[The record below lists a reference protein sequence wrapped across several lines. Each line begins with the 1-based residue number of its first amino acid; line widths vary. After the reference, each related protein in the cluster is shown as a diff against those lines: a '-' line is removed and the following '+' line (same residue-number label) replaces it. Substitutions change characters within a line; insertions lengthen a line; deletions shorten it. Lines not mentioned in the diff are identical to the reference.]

1 MPPSDG
7 QPDVHGYGDR
17 MSVTPSTTSDGP
29 AEAVLAA
36 GHRLVLE
43 RGTNFTT
50 HELVKEAGVALQTFY
65 RYFGGK
71 DQLLLALIAD
81 LIRGHC
87 ATLVAGAE
95 GITDPAERLEHH
107 VRSTLRTLA
116 TPAQVAG
123 AQFITAE
130 HWRLVQLFP
139 ADVAAATQPVTDLVR
154 EELVAGRAA
163 GVLRPRNPER
173 DAWLITKTIMSTY
186 HEYAFRPEDPDM
198 ATIVDDVC
206 AFCLAAV
213 GAGTARRSRQQATPE
228 RTDT

>member
-1 MPPSDG
+1 MT
-7 QPDVHGYGDR
+7 
-17 MSVTPSTTSDGP
+17 VTPSTTSDGP

-36 GHRLVLE
+36 GHRLVIE

-81 LIRGHC
+81 LIRNHC

-107 VRSTLRTLA
+107 IRATLRTLG

-139 ADVAAATQPVTDLVR
+139 DDVAAATQPVVDLVR
-154 EELVAGRAA
+154 DELVAGRAA
-163 GVLRPRNPER
+163 GVLRSRNPDR

-186 HEYAFRPEDPDM
+186 HEYAFRPDDPAM
-198 ATIVDDVC
+198 ATIVDDAC

-213 GAGTARRSRQQATPE
+213 GTGARAARRSRRQAAPQ
-228 RTDT
+228 RTET

>member
-1 MPPSDG
+1 MT
-7 QPDVHGYGDR
+7 
-17 MSVTPSTTSDGP
+17 VTSPATSEGP

-36 GHRLVLE
+36 GHRLVTE
-43 RGTNFTT
+43 RGTSFTT

-81 LIRGHC
+81 LIRNHC
-87 ATLVAGAE
+87 AGLVASAE
-95 GITDPAERLEHH
+95 GITDPAARLEHH
-107 VRSTLRTLA
+107 IRSTLRTLA
-116 TPAQVAG
+116 TPAQIAG

-154 EELVAGRAA
+154 DELVAGRAA
-163 GVLRPRNPER
+163 GVLRPRNPDL
-173 DAWLITKTIMSTY
+173 DAWLITKTIMSAY
-186 HEYAFRPEDPDM
+186 HEYAFQPDDPDM
-198 ATIVDDVC
+198 ASIVDAAC

-213 GAGTARRSRQQATPE
+213 GAGTARRSRRQTAPAS
-228 RTDT
+228 TDM

>member
-1 MPPSDG
+1 MT
-7 QPDVHGYGDR
+7 
-17 MSVTPSTTSDGP
+17 VTPSATSGGP

-36 GHRLVLE
+36 GHRLVAE
-43 RGTNFTT
+43 RGTSFTT

-81 LIRGHC
+81 LIRSHC

-95 GITDPAERLEHH
+95 GITDPAARLEHH
-107 VRSTLRTLA
+107 IRATLRALR

-123 AQFITAE
+123 ARFITAE

-139 ADVAAATQPVTDLVR
+139 ADLAAATQPVTDLVR
-154 EELVAGRAA
+154 DELVAGRAA
-163 GVLRPRNPER
+163 GVLRPRDPER

-186 HEYAFRPEDPDM
+186 HEYAYRSDDPDM
-198 ATIVDDVC
+198 ATIVDDAC

-213 GAGTARRSRQQATPE
+213 GAAPGGD
-228 RTDT
+228 DT